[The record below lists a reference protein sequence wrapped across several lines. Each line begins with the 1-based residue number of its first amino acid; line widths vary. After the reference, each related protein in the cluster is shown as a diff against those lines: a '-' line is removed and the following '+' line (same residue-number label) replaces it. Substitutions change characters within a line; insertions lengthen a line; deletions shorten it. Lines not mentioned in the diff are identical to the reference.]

1 MWNKAWISG
10 YGTYRKAYE
19 SLEVTTVAYTRA
31 LKGKVA
37 REGGTFRTEIG
48 KPAI

>member
-31 LKGKVA
+31 LKGKGIVMGTGTWVCGVSQ
-37 REGGTFRTEIG
+37 RE
-48 KPAI
+48 